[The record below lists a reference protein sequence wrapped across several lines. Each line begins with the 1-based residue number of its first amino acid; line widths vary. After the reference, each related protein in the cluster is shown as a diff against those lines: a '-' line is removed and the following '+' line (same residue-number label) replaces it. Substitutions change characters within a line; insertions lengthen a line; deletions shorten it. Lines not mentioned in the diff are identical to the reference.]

1 MALFFCHKIF
11 LMKFI
16 CIDFNS
22 FSLVLNLLRNDMDA
36 ISKIL
41 WSIFIFTPMDIFYIC
56 LSYALFVFMIFFRIF
71 TKTSLSAPMEY
82 EFVKKHKLLTIG
94 LVILGLFL
102 VLFLYGI
109 LSYFHI
115 PVIS

>member
-11 LMKFI
+11 LMKFF

-22 FSLVLNLLRNDMDA
+22 FSLVLDLESNDKNV
-36 ISKIL
+36 ISKTL
-41 WSIFIFTPMDIFYIC
+41 FNIFIFTPMDIFYIC
-56 LSYALFVFMIFFRIF
+56 LSYALFVFMIFFKIF

-82 EFVKKHKLLTIG
+82 DFVKKHKLLTIG

>member
-1 MALFFCHKIF
+1 
-11 LMKFI
+11 
-16 CIDFNS
+16 
-22 FSLVLNLLRNDMDA
+22 
-36 ISKIL
+36 
-41 WSIFIFTPMDIFYIC
+41 MDIFYIC
-56 LSYALFVFMIFFRIF
+56 LSYALFVFMIFFKIF

-82 EFVKKHKLLTIG
+82 DFVKKHKLLTIG

-115 PVIS
+115 PIISLNILLDTN

>member
-1 MALFFCHKIF
+1 
-11 LMKFI
+11 MKFF

-22 FSLVLNLLRNDMDA
+22 FSLVLDLESNDRNV
-36 ISKIL
+36 ISKNTFQHIH
-41 WSIFIFTPMDIFYIC
+41 FYAYGHFYIC
-56 LSYALFVFMIFFRIF
+56 LSYALFVFMIFFTIF
-71 TKTSLSAPMEY
+71 TKTSMSAPMEY
-82 EFVKKHKLLTIG
+82 DFVKKHKLLTIG

-115 PVIS
+115 PVISLS